1 MVMQLLHILWFGMFI
16 KMGYNL
22 IAKGERKD
30 IISEVKEIPNDG
42 KKVQ

>member
-1 MVMQLLHILWFGMFI
+1 MQLLHILWFGMFI
-16 KMGYNL
+16 RMGYNL

-30 IISEVKEIPNDG
+30 IITEVQENPSDG